1 MSTEDG
7 ALTQDVVFDIL
18 SSARR
23 RYVLYLLRT
32 ESTPIELTDLAE
44 QVAAWEN
51 DTTVEELTKQ
61 QRKRVYVSLYQ
72 THVPKLEDA
81 GLVDYDQETGD
92 VQLTETAD
100 DVDQYLNPQ
109 ESGLDW
115 PYLYLPLALLSL
127 ALVAFYNFDVWVFS
141 TVTETTLALVVVS
154 GFLLTVGA
162 HAVVWAMHRRRVP
175 DDLHRQP

>member
-32 ESTPIELTDLAE
+32 SEEQIEMTDLAE
-44 QVAAWEN
+44 RVAAWEN
-51 DTTVEELTKQ
+51 ETTVEELTKQ

-81 GLVDYDQETGD
+81 GLVDYDQD
-92 VQLTETAD
+92 
-100 DVDQYLNPQ
+100 
-109 ESGLDW
+109 SGLIELTDAAAGIDRYLDTEEPSFPW
-115 PYLYLPLALLSL
+115 PYLYLPFVVLGTV
-127 ALVAFYNFDVWVFS
+127 LVALTTLEVWVFDS
-141 TVTETTLALVVVS
+141 LSGTGLGIVIVS
-154 GFLLTVGA
+154 GLLLSVGA
-162 HAVVWAMHRRRVP
+162 HIVVRTMYRDRAP
-175 DDLHRQP
+175 EDLHRRS

>member
-1 MSTEDG
+1 MSIEDET
-7 ALTQDVVFDIL
+7 LTQDVVFDIL

-32 ESTPIELTDLAE
+32 EDAPVELTELAE
-44 QVAAWEN
+44 DVAAWEN

-81 GLVDYDQETGD
+81 GLVEYDQDTGE
-92 VQLTETAD
+92 VELTSAAN
-100 DVDQYLNPQ
+100 DVDQYLNPSEREVPWQ
-109 ESGLDW
+109 
-115 PYLYLPLALLSL
+115 YLYLPLAILGIS
-127 ALVAFYNFDVWVFS
+127 LVALSNLNVWIFADM
-141 TVTETTLALVVVS
+141 TEVTLGVIIFS

-162 HAVVWAMHRRRVP
+162 HIVVWAMNRRQVP
-175 DDLHRQP
+175 DDLRRQA